1 MVPSMPR
8 RFVVAVC
15 TLLVLTGACGL
26 QAQPRLRITQL
37 TVAMPRIELRVEAS
51 CDEVPLI
58 GLGTLDMRLTE
69 NGIDVPNFSVLC
81 PNDTQRCAL
90 NVALVIDGSGS
101 MMGQPMDD
109 TKKAAKTFIAE
120 LDGVRDS
127 ASVMS
132 FNQTVALQQP
142 RTSDRALL
150 QAAVDR
156 IMPAGLTRLW
166 DGCYSGLLTLD
177 SADGCRALIVLTDGI
192 DNTSTRTSGQ
202 VIARARTMGVPVFMI
217 GLGLAVDDAALELIS
232 SQTGGQAFFTA
243 SSSDL
248 ARIFQLIAR
257 IIKFP
262 DPACTIVYSGE
273 CLNTET
279 RTLTVTVQGPC
290 APLTADTT
298 FATPGTIGV
307 TTPVRIVPLA
317 ATRAAGL
324 EVRVPVVLPDVTPD
338 LYVGQADAELR
349 YDPALL
355 AFLQV
360 DVPAGSLLSPGAATV
375 LDDRPGRLRLRL
387 VHGGTMRGSG
397 GLVDV
402 VFRTT
407 PVRDSVC
414 TRVVLARVSFDGGC
428 IVPLL
433 DSADVCI
440 VPCPPP
446 PAIVARGP
454 VVLCPGATVTLAV
467 SAGYESYAWYRDGVA
482 LADAVDTLRVDV
494 PGFYHV
500 VVTTATGCVLAA
512 SPFEVRA
519 DRAVS
524 YVFGTPDIRHVSWG
538 EDLVLEVPVDPPL
551 IAGRFVE
558 LMIVVRDSSALLSY
572 AGHDVGGSGLRQ
584 WASFTC
590 VADGSGS
597 ARLHV
602 LGTPPAD
609 AASLGRLRFTVRPR
623 NEIVRIEL
631 DVDVEHA
638 STFCLLEAHG
648 VRVPVVLDGYCE
660 RVVARSAL
668 RATLAVHP
676 QPVSERAVLTLAAAS
691 PVEVRFALHDAGGA
705 VVASSILS
713 RFEGLY
719 AAGRHVL
726 EFATGALPTGTYRIV
741 ALFADGT
748 SCVVPLVV
756 VH

>member
-8 RFVVAVC
+8 RLFAAVC
-15 TLLVLTGACGL
+15 TLLVLTSGGGL
-26 QAQPRLRITQL
+26 EAQPRLRITHL

-51 CDEVPLI
+51 CDDVPII

-69 NGIDVPNFSVLC
+69 NGVDVPNFTVLC

-109 TKKAAKTFIAE
+109 TKQAAKTFIGE

-127 ASVMS
+127 ASVTG
-132 FNQTVALQQP
+132 FNSSVYLLQG
-142 RTSDRALL
+142 RTADRALL

-156 IMPAGLTRLW
+156 ITPAGLTSLW
-166 DGCYSGLLTLD
+166 DASFAGLGTLEGSG
-177 SADGCRALIVLTDGI
+177 GCRALIVLTDGI

-202 VIARARTMGVPVFMI
+202 VIARAKAMGIPIFMI
-217 GLGLAVDDAALELIS
+217 GLGISVDDAALEQIS
-232 SQTGGQAFFTA
+232 YATGGQAFFTA

-248 ARIFQLIAR
+248 ARIFQRIAR

-324 EVRVPVVLPDVTPD
+324 PVRVPVVLPDATSD

-360 DVPAGSLLSPGAATV
+360 DVAAGSLLSPGAVAV

-387 VHGGTMRGSG
+387 VHGGTLRGSG
-397 GLVDV
+397 GLVDI
-402 VFRTT
+402 VFRTA
-407 PVRDSVC
+407 PVMDSVC
-414 TRVVLARVSFDGGC
+414 TPVTLARVSFDGGC

-446 PAIVARGP
+446 PTIVARGP
-454 VVLCPGATVTLAV
+454 VVLCPGASVTLAV
-467 SAGYESYAWYRDGVA
+467 PAGYESYVWYRDGGVQ
-482 LADAVDTLRVDV
+482 ADTTDTLRVDL
-494 PGFYHV
+494 PGIYHV
-500 VVTTATGCVLAA
+500 VVETATGCVLSAA
-512 SPFEVRA
+512 PFEVQA

-524 YVFGTPDIRHVSWG
+524 YVFGRTGAQHVQWG
-538 EDLVLEVPVDPPL
+538 EDLVFEMGVDPPL
-551 IAGRFVE
+551 LAGRAVD
-558 LMIVVRDSSALLSY
+558 LTLLVHDSSGLLSY
-572 AGHDVGGSGLRQ
+572 AGHDVGPSGLAA
-584 WASFTC
+584 WASFTTMT
-590 VADGSGS
+590 DGSGA

-602 LGTPPAD
+602 RGTPSAD

-623 NEIVRIEL
+623 DEIMRVML
-631 DVDVEHA
+631 HVEVESVTTA
-638 STFCLLEAHG
+638 CLLEARG
-648 VRVPVVLDGYCE
+648 VRVPVVLDGYCA
-660 RVVARSAL
+660 RVVARSAS
-668 RATLAVHP
+668 RATLTVHP
-676 QPVSERAVLTLAAAS
+676 HPVSARAVLTLMVAS
-691 PVEVRFALHDAGGA
+691 PVEVRFALHDASGS
-705 VVASSILS
+705 VVASSLLTHLERS
-713 RFEGLY
+713 Y

-726 EFATGALPTGTYRIV
+726 AFATDALPTGTYRLV
-741 ALFADGT
+741 AQFGDGT
-748 SCVVPLVV
+748 SCAVPLVV